1 MNRHMKKSTIAPL
14 LACMLLSP
22 LAFTSCTDD
31 HYDLNE
37 VDSTIG
43 VGSDGLRLPTSSTDV
58 IQLSDVLELNE
69 SDVVKI
75 QENGDY
81 MFDQDGG
88 DVTPAKPQIDIIHIS
103 KQSTT
108 SEALVIPKD
117 LITGING
124 ISNKSGRRNANNIGL
139 EAAVNQFKFSGNK
152 PAEVL
157 ALKNVSVDANI
168 KLTVSFSSALK
179 SCISRIAKLSL
190 KLPSYM
196 SFTATTTSGELTVQ
210 GNEITLA
217 NISTANE
224 ITLNVDINTLDF
236 KQGSNGSLAISDSK
250 INMDGTV
257 VMGVEIS
264 PNDINLAG
272 LSSGDLAITSQIQFP
287 EFKVTGAQGRFS
299 PTIDLGNLGE
309 ATINNVPDFLKD
321 GNVVV
326 DLANPQI
333 WLTTNSDLT
342 VAGYVD
348 GVIKSYKNGQV
359 IASVNVNGINI
370 QANATSKICI
380 CRNASLVDAGMF
392 TQVIEVPTLSSLIRT
407 IPDKLVF
414 EADARAD
421 SQNEYA
427 ITFGRQY
434 SIAPSYS
441 IKAPI
446 AFAEDAR
453 IVYNDSIDDM
463 NKDLK
468 DLDFADG
475 TYINVDANVENK
487 VPAHLTVSAYAVDVN
502 GKRMGDDMI
511 SIVVSNVIAA
521 SPDGNTP
528 VVTPLNVK
536 VQQNK
541 AGVLKNVDK
550 LMFTIEGAAKENG
563 NTVEGVTL
571 NAYKHTLV
579 AKDIVVKVVGKM
591 IID

>member
-1 MNRHMKKSTIAPL
+1 MKKSTVAPL
-14 LACMLLSP
+14 LACLLLSP

-43 VGSDGLRLPTSSTDV
+43 VGSDGLRLPTSSTDE

-81 MFDQDGG
+81 MFEQDGG
-88 DVTPAKPQIDIIHIS
+88 DVTPARPMIDIIQIS

-108 SEALVIPKD
+108 SEALVIPKN
-117 LITGING
+117 LITGINAMG
-124 ISNKSGRRNANNIGL
+124 KKTGVRKADNIGK
-139 EAAVNQFKFSGNK
+139 EAPVNHFDFSGNQ

-157 ALKNVSVDANI
+157 SLKTVSVDANI
-168 KLTVSFSSALK
+168 KLAVSFSSALK
-179 SCISRIAKLSL
+179 SCVTKIAKLSL
-190 KLPSYM
+190 NMPSYM
-196 SFTATTTSGELTVQ
+196 SFTASTTSGDLSVN
-210 GNEITLA
+210 GHKITLA

-224 ITLNVDINTLDF
+224 ITLNIDINALDF
-236 KQGSNGSLAISDSK
+236 KSGNNGTLAIEGGK
-250 INMDGTV
+250 IKMDGTV

-264 PNDINLAG
+264 PSDINLSG
-272 LSSGDLAITSQIQFP
+272 LTSGDLSITSQIQFP
-287 EFKVTGAQGRFS
+287 DFKVTGAQGRFS

-309 ATINNVPDFLKD
+309 ATINNVPDFLKN

-342 VAGYVD
+342 LDGYVD
-348 GVIKSYKNGQV
+348 GVIKAYKKGQV
-359 IASVNVNGINI
+359 IASVNVDNI
-370 QANATSKICI
+370 KIKANETSKICI
-380 CRNASLVDAGMF
+380 CRNASLVDGSMF
-392 TQVIEVPTLSSLIRT
+392 TQVIEVPTLSTLIRT

-434 SIAPSYS
+434 NISPSYT

-453 IVYNDSIDDM
+453 IVYNDSIEDM

-468 DLDFADG
+468 DLDFAEG

-502 GKRMGDDMI
+502 GKRMNDV
-511 SIVVSNVIAA
+511 SIVVSDVVAG
-521 SPDGNTP
+521 SPDGTTP

-541 AGVLKNVDK
+541 PGVLKNVDK
-550 LMFTIEGAAKENG
+550 LMFTIEGSAKENG
-563 NTVEGVTL
+563 NIIEGVTL

-579 AKDIVVKVVGKM
+579 ARDIVVKVVGKM
-591 IID
+591 IIE

>member
-1 MNRHMKKSTIAPL
+1 MKKSTVAPL
-14 LACMLLSP
+14 LACLLLSP

-43 VGSDGLRLPTSSTDV
+43 VGSDGLRLPTSSTDE
-58 IQLSDVLELNE
+58 IQLFDVLELNE

-81 MFDQDGG
+81 MFEQDGG
-88 DVTPAKPQIDIIHIS
+88 DVTPARPMIDIIQIS

-108 SEALVIPKD
+108 SEALVIPKN
-117 LITGING
+117 LITGINAMG
-124 ISNKSGRRNANNIGL
+124 KKTGVRKADNISL
-139 EAAVNQFKFSGNK
+139 EAAVNHFDFSGNK

-157 ALKNVSVDANI
+157 SLKTVSVDANI
-168 KLTVSFSSALK
+168 KLAVSFSSALK
-179 SCISRIAKLSL
+179 SCVTKIAKLSL
-190 KLPSYM
+190 NMPSYM
-196 SFTATTTSGELTVQ
+196 SFTASTTSGDLSVN
-210 GNEITLA
+210 GNKITLA

-224 ITLNVDINTLDF
+224 ITLNIDINALDF
-236 KQGSNGSLAISDSK
+236 KSGNNGTLAIEGGK
-250 INMDGTV
+250 IKMDGTV

-264 PNDINLAG
+264 PSDINLSG
-272 LSSGDLAITSQIQFP
+272 LTSGDLSITSQIQFP
-287 EFKVTGAQGRFS
+287 DFKVTGAQGRFS

-309 ATINNVPDFLKD
+309 ATINNVPDFLKN

-342 VAGYVD
+342 LDGYVD
-348 GVIKSYKNGQV
+348 GVIKAYKKGQV

-380 CRNASLVDAGMF
+380 CRNASLVDGSMF
-392 TQVIEVPTLSSLIRT
+392 TQVIEVPTLSTLIRT

-414 EADARAD
+414 EANARAD

-434 SIAPSYS
+434 NISPSYT

-453 IVYNDSIDDM
+453 IVYNDSIEDM

-468 DLDFADG
+468 DLDFAEG

-502 GKRMGDDMI
+502 GKRMNDV
-511 SIVVSNVIAA
+511 SIVVSDVVAG
-521 SPDGNTP
+521 SPDGTTP

-541 AGVLKNVDK
+541 PGVLKNVDK
-550 LMFTIEGAAKENG
+550 LMFTIEGSAKENE
-563 NTVEGVTL
+563 NIIKEVTL

-579 AKDIVVKVVGKM
+579 ARDIVVKVVGKM
-591 IID
+591 IIE

>member
-1 MNRHMKKSTIAPL
+1 MKKSTVAPL
-14 LACMLLSP
+14 LACLLLSP

-43 VGSDGLRLPTSSTDV
+43 VGSDGLRLPTSSTDE

-81 MFDQDGG
+81 MFEQDGG
-88 DVTPAKPQIDIIHIS
+88 DVTPARPMIDIIQIS
-103 KQSTT
+103 KQSTPT
-108 SEALVIPKD
+108 SEALVIPKN
-117 LITGING
+117 LITGINAMG
-124 ISNKSGRRNANNIGL
+124 KKTGVRKADNIGL
-139 EAAVNQFKFSGNK
+139 EAAVNQFDFSGNK

-157 ALKNVSVDANI
+157 SLKTVSVDANI
-168 KLTVSFSSALK
+168 KLAVSFSSALK
-179 SCISRIAKLSL
+179 SCVTRIAKLSL
-190 KLPSYM
+190 SMPSYM
-196 SFTATTTSGELTVQ
+196 SFTATTTSGDLSVN
-210 GNEITLA
+210 GNKITLA

-224 ITLNVDINTLDF
+224 ITLNIDINALDF
-236 KQGSNGSLAISDSK
+236 KSGNNGTLAIEGGK
-250 INMDGTV
+250 IKMDGTV

-264 PNDINLAG
+264 PSDINLSG
-272 LSSGDLAITSQIQFP
+272 LTSGDLSITSQIQFP
-287 EFKVTGAQGRFS
+287 DFKVTGAQGRFS

-342 VAGYVD
+342 LAGYVD
-348 GVIKSYKNGQV
+348 GVIKAYKKGQV

-380 CRNASLVDAGMF
+380 CRNASLVDGSMF
-392 TQVIEVPTLSSLIRT
+392 TQVIEVPTLSTLIRT

-434 SIAPSYS
+434 NISPSYT

-453 IVYNDSIDDM
+453 IVYNDSIEDM

-468 DLDFADG
+468 DLDFAEG

-502 GKRMGDDMI
+502 GKRMSDDLI
-511 SIVVSNVIAA
+511 SIVVSNVVAA
-521 SPDGNTP
+521 SPDGTTP

-541 AGVLKNVDK
+541 PGVLKNVDK
-550 LMFTIEGAAKENG
+550 LMFTIEGSAKENG
-563 NTVEGVTL
+563 NIIEGVTL

-579 AKDIVVKVVGKM
+579 ARDIVVKVVGKM
-591 IID
+591 IIE

>member
-1 MNRHMKKSTIAPL
+1 MKKSTVAPL
-14 LACMLLSP
+14 LACLLLSP

-43 VGSDGLRLPTSSTDV
+43 VGSDGLRLPTSSTDE

-81 MFDQDGG
+81 MFEQDGG
-88 DVTPAKPQIDIIHIS
+88 DVTPARPKIDIIQIS

-108 SEALVIPKD
+108 SEALVIPKN
-117 LITGING
+117 LITGINAMG
-124 ISNKSGRRNANNIGL
+124 KKTGVRKANNIDL
-139 EAAVNQFKFSGNK
+139 EATVNQFDFSGNK

-157 ALKNVSVDANI
+157 SLKTVSVDANI
-168 KLTVSFSSALK
+168 KLAVSFSSALK
-179 SCISRIAKLSL
+179 SCVTKIAKLSL
-190 KLPSYM
+190 NMPSYM
-196 SFTATTTSGELTVQ
+196 SFTASTTSGDLSVN
-210 GNEITLA
+210 GNKITLA

-224 ITLNVDINTLDF
+224 ITLNIDINALDF
-236 KQGSNGSLAISDSK
+236 KSGNNGTLAIEGGK
-250 INMDGTV
+250 IKMDGTV

-264 PNDINLAG
+264 PSDINLSG
-272 LSSGDLAITSQIQFP
+272 LTSGDLSITSQIQFP
-287 EFKVTGAQGRFS
+287 DFKVTGAQGHFS
-299 PTIDLGNLGE
+299 PNIDLGNLGE
-309 ATINNVPDFLKD
+309 ATINNVPDFLKN

-342 VAGYVD
+342 LDGYVD
-348 GVIKSYKNGQV
+348 GVIKAYKKGQV

-380 CRNASLVDAGMF
+380 CRNASLVDGSMF
-392 TQVIEVPTLSSLIRT
+392 TQVIEVPTLSTLIRT

-434 SIAPSYS
+434 NISPSYT

-453 IVYNDSIDDM
+453 IVYNDSIEDM

-468 DLDFADG
+468 DLDFAEG

-502 GKRMGDDMI
+502 GKRMSDDLI
-511 SIVVSNVIAA
+511 SIVVSNVVAA
-521 SPDGNTP
+521 SPDGTTP

-541 AGVLKNVDK
+541 PGVLKNVDK
-550 LMFTIEGAAKENG
+550 LMFTIEGSAKENG
-563 NTVEGVTL
+563 NIIEGVTL

-579 AKDIVVKVVGKM
+579 ARDIVVKVVGKM
-591 IID
+591 IIE

>member
-1 MNRHMKKSTIAPL
+1 MKKSTVAPL
-14 LACMLLSP
+14 LACLLLSP

-43 VGSDGLRLPTSSTDV
+43 VGSDGLRLPTSSTDE

-81 MFDQDGG
+81 MFEQDGG
-88 DVTPAKPQIDIIHIS
+88 DVTPARPMIDIIQIS

-108 SEALVIPKD
+108 SEALVIPKN
-117 LITGING
+117 LITGINAMG
-124 ISNKSGRRNANNIGL
+124 KKTGVRKADNIGK
-139 EAAVNQFKFSGNK
+139 EAPVNHFDFSGNQ

-157 ALKNVSVDANI
+157 SLKTVSVDANI
-168 KLTVSFSSALK
+168 KLAVSFSSALK
-179 SCISRIAKLSL
+179 SCVTRIAKLSL
-190 KLPSYM
+190 NMPSYM
-196 SFTATTTSGELTVQ
+196 SFTASTTSGDLSVN
-210 GNEITLA
+210 GNKITLA

-224 ITLNVDINTLDF
+224 ITLNIDINALDF
-236 KQGSNGSLAISDSK
+236 KSGNNGTLAIEGGK
-250 INMDGTV
+250 IKMDGTV

-264 PNDINLAG
+264 PSDINLSG
-272 LSSGDLAITSQIQFP
+272 LTSGDLSITSQIQFP
-287 EFKVTGAQGRFS
+287 DFKVTGAQGRFS

-342 VAGYVD
+342 LDGYVD
-348 GVIKSYKNGQV
+348 GVIKAYKKGQV

-380 CRNASLVDAGMF
+380 CRNASLVDGSMF
-392 TQVIEVPTLSSLIRT
+392 TQVIEVPTLSTLIRT

-434 SIAPSYS
+434 NISPSYT

-453 IVYNDSIDDM
+453 IVYNDSIEDM

-468 DLDFADG
+468 DLDFAEG

-502 GKRMGDDMI
+502 GKRMSDDLI
-511 SIVVSNVIAA
+511 SIVVSNVVAA
-521 SPDGNTP
+521 SPDGTTP

-541 AGVLKNVDK
+541 PGVLKNVDK
-550 LMFTIEGAAKENG
+550 LMFTIEGSAKENG
-563 NTVEGVTL
+563 NIIEGVTL

-579 AKDIVVKVVGKM
+579 ARDIVVKVVGKM
-591 IID
+591 IIE

>member
-1 MNRHMKKSTIAPL
+1 MKKSTVAPL
-14 LACMLLSP
+14 LACLLLSP

-43 VGSDGLRLPTSSTDV
+43 VGSDGLRLPTSSTDE

-81 MFDQDGG
+81 MFEQDGG
-88 DVTPAKPQIDIIHIS
+88 DVTPARPMIDIIQIS

-108 SEALVIPKD
+108 SGALVIPKN
-117 LITGING
+117 LITGINAMG
-124 ISNKSGRRNANNIGL
+124 KKTGVRKADNIVQK
-139 EAAVNQFKFSGNK
+139 AAVNHFDFSGNQ

-157 ALKNVSVDANI
+157 SLKTVSVDANI
-168 KLTVSFSSALK
+168 KLAVSFSSALK
-179 SCISRIAKLSL
+179 SCVTRIAKLSL
-190 KLPSYM
+190 NMPSYM
-196 SFTATTTSGELTVQ
+196 SFTASTTSGDLSVN
-210 GNEITLA
+210 GNKITLA

-224 ITLNVDINTLDF
+224 ITLNIDINALDF
-236 KQGSNGSLAISDSK
+236 NSGNNGNNGKLAIEGGK
-250 INMDGTV
+250 IKMDGKV

-264 PNDINLAG
+264 PSDINLSG
-272 LSSGDLAITSQIQFP
+272 LTSGDLSITSQIQFP
-287 EFKVTGAQGRFS
+287 DFKVTGAQGRFS

-342 VAGYVD
+342 LDGYVD
-348 GVIKSYKNGQV
+348 GVIKAYKKGQV

-380 CRNASLVDAGMF
+380 CRNASLVDGSMF
-392 TQVIEVPTLSSLIRT
+392 TQVIEVPTLSTLIRT

-434 SIAPSYS
+434 NISPSYT

-446 AFAEDAR
+446 AFAKDAR
-453 IVYNDSIDDM
+453 IVYNDSIEDM

-468 DLDFADG
+468 DLDFAEG

-502 GKRMGDDMI
+502 GKRMSDDLI
-511 SIVVSNVIAA
+511 SIVVSNVVAA
-521 SPDGNTP
+521 SPDGTTP

-541 AGVLKNVDK
+541 PGVLKNVDK
-550 LMFTIEGAAKENG
+550 LMFTIEGSAKENE
-563 NTVEGVTL
+563 NIIKEVTL

-579 AKDIVVKVVGKM
+579 ARDIVVKVVGKM
-591 IID
+591 IIE

>member
-1 MNRHMKKSTIAPL
+1 MKKSTVAPL
-14 LACMLLSP
+14 LACLLLSP

-43 VGSDGLRLPTSSTDV
+43 VGSDGLRLPTSSTDE

-81 MFDQDGG
+81 MFEQDGG
-88 DVTPAKPQIDIIHIS
+88 DVTPARPMIDIIQIS
-103 KQSTT
+103 KQST
-108 SEALVIPKD
+108 SSDALVIPKN
-117 LITGING
+117 LITGINAMG
-124 ISNKSGRRNANNIGL
+124 KKTGVRKADNIGL
-139 EAAVNQFKFSGNK
+139 EETVNKFDFSGNK

-157 ALKNVSVDANI
+157 SLKTVSVDANI
-168 KLTVSFSSALK
+168 KLAVSFSSALK
-179 SCISRIAKLSL
+179 SCVTKIAKLSL
-190 KLPSYM
+190 NMPSYM
-196 SFTATTTSGELTVQ
+196 SFTASTTSGDLSVN
-210 GNEITLA
+210 GNKITLA

-224 ITLNVDINTLDF
+224 ITLNIDINALDF
-236 KQGSNGSLAISDSK
+236 KSGNNGTLAIEGGK
-250 INMDGTV
+250 IKMDGTV

-264 PNDINLAG
+264 PSDINLSG
-272 LSSGDLAITSQIQFP
+272 LTSGDLSITSQIQFP
-287 EFKVTGAQGRFS
+287 DFKVTGAQGRFS

-309 ATINNVPDFLKD
+309 ATINNVPDFLKN

-342 VAGYVD
+342 LAGYVD
-348 GVIKSYKNGQV
+348 GVIKAYKKGQV

-380 CRNASLVDAGMF
+380 CRNASLVDGSMF
-392 TQVIEVPTLSSLIRT
+392 TQVIEVPTLSTLIRT

-434 SIAPSYS
+434 NISPSYT
-441 IKAPI
+441 IKAPV

-453 IVYNDSIDDM
+453 IVYNDSIEDM

-468 DLDFADG
+468 DLDFAEG

-502 GKRMGDDMI
+502 GKRMSDDLI
-511 SIVVSNVIAA
+511 SIVVSNVVAA
-521 SPDGNTP
+521 SPDGTTP

-541 AGVLKNVDK
+541 PGVLKNVDK
-550 LMFTIEGAAKENG
+550 LMFTIEGSAKENG
-563 NTVEGVTL
+563 NIIEGVTL

-579 AKDIVVKVVGKM
+579 ARDIVVKVVGKM
-591 IID
+591 IIE

>member
-1 MNRHMKKSTIAPL
+1 MKKSTVAPL
-14 LACMLLSP
+14 LACLLLSP

-43 VGSDGLRLPTSSTDV
+43 VGSDGLRLPTSSTDE

-81 MFDQDGG
+81 MFEQDGG
-88 DVTPAKPQIDIIHIS
+88 DVTPARPKIDIIQIS

-108 SEALVIPKD
+108 SEALVIPKN
-117 LITGING
+117 LITGINAMG
-124 ISNKSGRRNANNIGL
+124 KKTGVRKADNIGL
-139 EAAVNQFKFSGNK
+139 EAAVNQFYFSGNK

-157 ALKNVSVDANI
+157 SLKTVSVDANI
-168 KLTVSFSSALK
+168 KLAVSFSSALK
-179 SCISRIAKLSL
+179 SCVTKIAKLSL
-190 KLPSYM
+190 NMPSYM
-196 SFTATTTSGELTVQ
+196 SFTASTTSGDLSVN
-210 GNEITLA
+210 GNKITLA

-224 ITLNVDINTLDF
+224 ITLNIDINALDF
-236 KQGSNGSLAISDSK
+236 KSGNNGTLAIEGGK
-250 INMDGTV
+250 IKMDGTV

-264 PNDINLAG
+264 PSDINLSG
-272 LSSGDLAITSQIQFP
+272 LTSGDLSITSQIQFP
-287 EFKVTGAQGRFS
+287 DFKVTGAQGRFS

-342 VAGYVD
+342 LAGYVD
-348 GVIKSYKNGQV
+348 GVIKAYKKGQV

-380 CRNASLVDAGMF
+380 CRNASLVDGSMF
-392 TQVIEVPTLSSLIRT
+392 TQVIEVPTLSTLIRT

-414 EADARAD
+414 EANARAD
-421 SQNEYA
+421 SKNEYA

-434 SIAPSYS
+434 NISPSYT
-441 IKAPI
+441 IKAPV

-453 IVYNDSIDDM
+453 IVYNDSIEDM

-468 DLDFADG
+468 DLDFAEG

-502 GKRMGDDMI
+502 GKRMNDV
-511 SIVVSNVIAA
+511 SIVVSDVVAG
-521 SPDGNTP
+521 SPNGTTP

-541 AGVLKNVDK
+541 PGVLKNVDK
-550 LMFTIEGAAKENG
+550 LMFTIEGSAKENG
-563 NTVEGVTL
+563 NIIEGVTL

-579 AKDIVVKVVGKM
+579 ARDIVVKVVGKM
-591 IID
+591 IIE

>member
-1 MNRHMKKSTIAPL
+1 MKKSTVAPL
-14 LACMLLSP
+14 LACLLLSP

-43 VGSDGLRLPTSSTDV
+43 VGSDGLRLPTSSTDE

-81 MFDQDGG
+81 MFEQDGG
-88 DVTPAKPQIDIIHIS
+88 DVTPARPMIDIIQIS

-108 SEALVIPKD
+108 SEALVIPKN
-117 LITGING
+117 LITGINAMG
-124 ISNKSGRRNANNIGL
+124 KKTGVRKADNIGK
-139 EAAVNQFKFSGNK
+139 EAPVNHFDFSGNQ

-157 ALKNVSVDANI
+157 SLKTVSVDANI
-168 KLTVSFSSALK
+168 KLAVSFSSALK
-179 SCISRIAKLSL
+179 SCVTKIAKLSL
-190 KLPSYM
+190 NMPSYM
-196 SFTATTTSGELTVQ
+196 SFTASTTSGDLSVN
-210 GNEITLA
+210 GNKITLA

-224 ITLNVDINTLDF
+224 ITLNIDINALDF
-236 KQGSNGSLAISDSK
+236 KSGNNGTLAIEGGK
-250 INMDGTV
+250 IKMDGTV

-264 PNDINLAG
+264 PSDINLSG
-272 LSSGDLAITSQIQFP
+272 LTSGDLSITSQIQFP
-287 EFKVTGAQGRFS
+287 DFKVTGAQGCFS

-342 VAGYVD
+342 LAGYVD
-348 GVIKSYKNGQV
+348 GVIKAYKKGQV
-359 IASVNVNGINI
+359 IASVDVKNINI
-370 QANATSKICI
+370 LANATSKICI
-380 CRNASLVDAGMF
+380 CRNAASLVDGSMF
-392 TQVIEVPTLSSLIRT
+392 TQVIEVPTLSTLIRT

-414 EADARAD
+414 EANARAD
-421 SQNEYA
+421 SKNEYA

-434 SIAPSYS
+434 NITPSYT

-453 IVYNDSIDDM
+453 IVYNDSIEDM

-468 DLDFADG
+468 DLDFAEG

-502 GKRMGDDMI
+502 GKRMNDV
-511 SIVVSNVIAA
+511 SIVVSDVVAG
-521 SPDGNTP
+521 SPDGTTP

-541 AGVLKNVDK
+541 PGVLKNVDK
-550 LMFTIEGAAKENG
+550 LMFTIEGSAKENG
-563 NTVEGVTL
+563 NIIEGVTL

-579 AKDIVVKVVGKM
+579 ARDIVVKVVGKM
-591 IID
+591 IIE

>member
-1 MNRHMKKSTIAPL
+1 MKKSTVAPL
-14 LACMLLSP
+14 LACLLLSP

-43 VGSDGLRLPTSSTDV
+43 VGSDGLRLPTSSTDE

-81 MFDQDGG
+81 MFEQDGG
-88 DVTPAKPQIDIIHIS
+88 DVTPARPMIDIIQIS

-108 SEALVIPKD
+108 SEALVIPKN
-117 LITGING
+117 LITGINAMG
-124 ISNKSGRRNANNIGL
+124 KKTGVRKADNIGL
-139 EAAVNQFKFSGNK
+139 EETVNKFDFSGNK

-157 ALKNVSVDANI
+157 SLKTVSVDANI
-168 KLTVSFSSALK
+168 KLAVSFSSALK
-179 SCISRIAKLSL
+179 SCVTKIAKLSL
-190 KLPSYM
+190 NMPSYM
-196 SFTATTTSGELTVQ
+196 SFTASTTSGDLSVN
-210 GNEITLA
+210 GNKITLA

-224 ITLNVDINTLDF
+224 ITLNIDINALDF
-236 KQGSNGSLAISDSK
+236 KSGNNGTLAIEGGK
-250 INMDGTV
+250 IKMDGTV

-264 PNDINLAG
+264 PSDINLSG
-272 LSSGDLAITSQIQFP
+272 LTSGDLSITSQIQFP
-287 EFKVTGAQGRFS
+287 DFKVTGAQGRFS

-342 VAGYVD
+342 LAGYVD
-348 GVIKSYKNGQV
+348 GVIKAYKKGQV

-380 CRNASLVDAGMF
+380 CRNASLVDRSMF
-392 TQVIEVPTLSSLIRT
+392 TQVIEVPTLSTLIRT

-434 SIAPSYS
+434 NISPSYT

-453 IVYNDSIDDM
+453 IVYNDSIEDM

-468 DLDFADG
+468 DLDFAEG

-502 GKRMGDDMI
+502 GKRMSDDLI
-511 SIVVSNVIAA
+511 SIVVSNVVAA
-521 SPDGNTP
+521 SPDGTTP

-541 AGVLKNVDK
+541 PGVLKNVDK
-550 LMFTIEGAAKENG
+550 LMFTIEGSAKENG
-563 NTVEGVTL
+563 NIIEGVTL

-579 AKDIVVKVVGKM
+579 ARDIVVKVVGKM
-591 IID
+591 IIE

>member
-1 MNRHMKKSTIAPL
+1 MKKSTVAPL
-14 LACMLLSP
+14 LACLLLSP

-43 VGSDGLRLPTSSTDV
+43 VGSDGLRLPTSSTDE
-58 IQLSDVLELNE
+58 IQLFDVLELNE

-81 MFDQDGG
+81 MFEQDGG
-88 DVTPAKPQIDIIHIS
+88 DVTPARPMIDIIQIS

-108 SEALVIPKD
+108 SEALVIPKN
-117 LITGING
+117 LITGINAMG
-124 ISNKSGRRNANNIGL
+124 KKTGVRKADNIGK
-139 EAAVNQFKFSGNK
+139 EAPVNHFDFSGNK

-157 ALKNVSVDANI
+157 SLKTVSVDANI
-168 KLTVSFSSALK
+168 KLAVSFSSALK
-179 SCISRIAKLSL
+179 SCVTRIAKLSL
-190 KLPSYM
+190 SMPSYM
-196 SFTATTTSGELTVQ
+196 SFTASTTSGDLSVN
-210 GNEITLA
+210 GHKITLA

-224 ITLNVDINTLDF
+224 ITLNIDINALDF
-236 KQGSNGSLAISDSK
+236 KSGNNGTLVIEGGK
-250 INMDGTV
+250 IKMDGTV

-264 PNDINLAG
+264 PSDINLSG
-272 LSSGDLAITSQIQFP
+272 LTSGDLSITSHIQFP
-287 EFKVTGAQGRFS
+287 DFKVTGAQGRFS

-342 VAGYVD
+342 LDGYVD
-348 GVIKSYKNGQV
+348 GVIKAYKKGQV
-359 IASVNVNGINI
+359 IASVNVDNIEI

-380 CRNASLVDAGMF
+380 CRNASLVDGSMF
-392 TQVIEVPTLSSLIRT
+392 TQVIEVPTLSTLIRT

-421 SQNEYA
+421 SQKEYA

-434 SIAPSYS
+434 NISPSYT

-453 IVYNDSIDDM
+453 IVYNDSIEDM

-468 DLDFADG
+468 DLDFAEG

-502 GKRMGDDMI
+502 GKRMNDV
-511 SIVVSNVIAA
+511 SIVVSDVVAG
-521 SPDGNTP
+521 SPDGTTP

-541 AGVLKNVDK
+541 PGVLKNVDK
-550 LMFTIEGAAKENG
+550 LMFTIEGFAKENE
-563 NTVEGVTL
+563 NIIKGVTL

-579 AKDIVVKVVGKM
+579 ARDIVVKVVGKM
-591 IID
+591 IIE

>member
-1 MNRHMKKSTIAPL
+1 MMKSTVAPL
-14 LACMLLSP
+14 LACLLLSP

-43 VGSDGLRLPTSSTDV
+43 VGSDGLRLPTSSTDE

-81 MFDQDGG
+81 MFEQDGG
-88 DVTPAKPQIDIIHIS
+88 DVTPARPKIDIIQIS

-108 SEALVIPKD
+108 SEALVIPKN
-117 LITGING
+117 LITGINAMG
-124 ISNKSGRRNANNIGL
+124 KKTGVRKADNIVQK
-139 EAAVNQFKFSGNK
+139 AAVNQFDFSGNK

-157 ALKNVSVDANI
+157 SLKTVSVDANI
-168 KLTVSFSSALK
+168 KLAISFSSALK
-179 SCISRIAKLSL
+179 SCITKIAKLSL
-190 KLPSYM
+190 DIPSYM
-196 SFTATTTSGELTVQ
+196 SFTVNTTAGDLSVN
-210 GNEITLA
+210 GNNITLA

-224 ITLNVDINTLDF
+224 ITLNIDINALDF
-236 KQGSNGSLAISDSK
+236 KSGNNGTLAIEGGK
-250 INMDGTV
+250 IKMDGTV

-264 PNDINLAG
+264 PSDINLSG
-272 LSSGDLAITSQIQFP
+272 LTSGDLSITSQIQFP
-287 EFKVTGAQGRFS
+287 DFKVTGAQGRFS
-299 PTIDLGNLGE
+299 PNIDLGNLGE

-342 VAGYVD
+342 LAGYVD
-348 GVIKSYKNGQV
+348 GVIKAYKQGQV

-380 CRNASLVDAGMF
+380 CRNASLVDGSMF
-392 TQVIEVPTLSSLIRT
+392 TQVIEVPTLSTLIRT

-434 SIAPSYS
+434 NISPSYT
-441 IKAPI
+441 IKAPV

-453 IVYNDSIDDM
+453 IVYNDSIEDM

-468 DLDFADG
+468 DLDFAEG

-502 GKRMGDDMI
+502 GKRMSDDLI
-511 SIVVSNVIAA
+511 SIVVSNVVAA
-521 SPDGNTP
+521 SPDGTTP

-541 AGVLKNVDK
+541 PGVLKNVDK
-550 LMFTIEGAAKENG
+550 LMFTIEGSAKENG
-563 NTVEGVTL
+563 NIIEGVTL

-579 AKDIVVKVVGKM
+579 ARDIVVKVVGKM
-591 IID
+591 IIE

>member
-1 MNRHMKKSTIAPL
+1 MKKSTVAPL
-14 LACMLLSP
+14 LACLLLSP

-43 VGSDGLRLPTSSTDV
+43 VGSDGLRLPTSSTDE

-81 MFDQDGG
+81 MFEQDGG
-88 DVTPAKPQIDIIHIS
+88 DVTPARPMIDIIQIS

-108 SEALVIPKD
+108 SGALVIPKN
-117 LITGING
+117 LITGINAMG
-124 ISNKSGRRNANNIGL
+124 KKTGVRKADNIVQK
-139 EAAVNQFKFSGNK
+139 APVNQFDFSGNK

-157 ALKNVSVDANI
+157 SLKTVSVDANI
-168 KLTVSFSSALK
+168 KLAVSFSSALK
-179 SCISRIAKLSL
+179 SCVTKIAKLSL
-190 KLPSYM
+190 SMPSYM
-196 SFTATTTSGELTVQ
+196 SFTASTTSGDLSVN
-210 GNEITLA
+210 GHKITLA

-224 ITLNVDINTLDF
+224 ITLNIDINALDF
-236 KQGSNGSLAISDSK
+236 KSGNNGTLAIEGGK
-250 INMDGTV
+250 IKMDGKV

-264 PNDINLAG
+264 PSDINLSG
-272 LSSGDLAITSQIQFP
+272 LTSGDLSITSQIQFP
-287 EFKVTGAQGRFS
+287 DFKVTGAQGRFS

-326 DLANPQI
+326 DVANPQI

-342 VAGYVD
+342 LDGYVD
-348 GVIKSYKNGQV
+348 GVIKAYKKGQV
-359 IASVNVNGINI
+359 IASVNVDNI
-370 QANATSKICI
+370 KIKANETSKICI
-380 CRNASLVDAGMF
+380 CRNAASLEDRSMF
-392 TQVIEVPTLSSLIRT
+392 TDVIEVPTLSTLIRT

-414 EADARAD
+414 EANARAD

-434 SIAPSYS
+434 NISPSYT

-453 IVYNDSIDDM
+453 IVYNDSIEDM

-468 DLDFADG
+468 DLDFAEG

-502 GKRMGDDMI
+502 GKRMSDDLI
-511 SIVVSNVIAA
+511 SIVVSNVVAA
-521 SPDGNTP
+521 SPDGTTP

-541 AGVLKNVDK
+541 PGVLKNVDK
-550 LMFTIEGAAKENG
+550 LMFTIEGSAKENG
-563 NTVEGVTL
+563 NIIEGVTL
-571 NAYKHTLV
+571 NANKHTLV
-579 AKDIVVKVVGKM
+579 ARDIVVKVVGKM
-591 IID
+591 IIE

>member
-1 MNRHMKKSTIAPL
+1 MKKSTVAPL
-14 LACMLLSP
+14 LACLLLSP

-43 VGSDGLRLPTSSTDV
+43 VGSDGLRLPTSSTDE
-58 IQLSDVLELNE
+58 IQLFDVLELNE

-81 MFDQDGG
+81 MFEQDGG
-88 DVTPAKPQIDIIHIS
+88 DVTPARPKIDIIQIS
-103 KQSTT
+103 KQST
-108 SEALVIPKD
+108 SSDALVIPKN
-117 LITGING
+117 LITGINAMG
-124 ISNKSGRRNANNIGL
+124 KKTGVRKADNIGL
-139 EAAVNQFKFSGNK
+139 EETVNKFDFSGNK

-157 ALKNVSVDANI
+157 SLKTVSVDANI
-168 KLTVSFSSALK
+168 KLAVSFSSALK
-179 SCISRIAKLSL
+179 SCVTKIAKLSL
-190 KLPSYM
+190 NMPSYM
-196 SFTATTTSGELTVQ
+196 SFTASTTSGDLSVN
-210 GNEITLA
+210 GNKITLA

-224 ITLNVDINTLDF
+224 ITLNIDINALDF
-236 KQGSNGSLAISDSK
+236 KSGNNGTLAIEGGK
-250 INMDGTV
+250 IKMDGTV

-264 PNDINLAG
+264 PSDINLSG
-272 LSSGDLAITSQIQFP
+272 LTSGDLSITSQIQFP
-287 EFKVTGAQGRFS
+287 DFKVTGAQGRFS

-342 VAGYVD
+342 LAGYVD
-348 GVIKSYKNGQV
+348 GVIKAYKKGQV

-380 CRNASLVDAGMF
+380 CRNASLVDGSMF
-392 TQVIEVPTLSSLIRT
+392 TQVIEVPTLSTLIRT

-434 SIAPSYS
+434 NISPSYS
-441 IKAPI
+441 IKAPV

-453 IVYNDSIDDM
+453 IVYNDSIEDM

-468 DLDFADG
+468 DLDFAEG

-502 GKRMGDDMI
+502 GKRMSDDLI
-511 SIVVSNVIAA
+511 SIVVSNVVAA
-521 SPDGNTP
+521 SPDGTTP

-541 AGVLKNVDK
+541 PGVLKNVDK
-550 LMFTIEGAAKENG
+550 LMFTIEGSAKENG
-563 NTVEGVTL
+563 NIIEGVTL
-571 NAYKHTLV
+571 NAYNHTLV
-579 AKDIVVKVVGKM
+579 ARDIVVKVVGKM
-591 IID
+591 IIE

>member
-348 GVIKSYKNGQV
+348 GVIKS
-359 IASVNVNGINI
+359 
-370 QANATSKICI
+370 
-380 CRNASLVDAGMF
+380 
-392 TQVIEVPTLSSLIRT
+392 
-407 IPDKLVF
+407 
-414 EADARAD
+414 
-421 SQNEYA
+421 
-427 ITFGRQY
+427 
-434 SIAPSYS
+434 
-441 IKAPI
+441 
-446 AFAEDAR
+446 
-453 IVYNDSIDDM
+453 
-463 NKDLK
+463 
-468 DLDFADG
+468 
-475 TYINVDANVENK
+475 
-487 VPAHLTVSAYAVDVN
+487 
-502 GKRMGDDMI
+502 
-511 SIVVSNVIAA
+511 
-521 SPDGNTP
+521 
-528 VVTPLNVK
+528 
-536 VQQNK
+536 
-541 AGVLKNVDK
+541 
-550 LMFTIEGAAKENG
+550 
-563 NTVEGVTL
+563 
-571 NAYKHTLV
+571 
-579 AKDIVVKVVGKM
+579 
-591 IID
+591 

>member
-1 MNRHMKKSTIAPL
+1 MKKSTVAPL
-14 LACMLLSP
+14 LACLLLSP

-43 VGSDGLRLPTSSTDV
+43 VGSDGLRLPTSSTDE
-58 IQLSDVLELNE
+58 IQLFDVLELNE

-81 MFDQDGG
+81 MFEQDGG
-88 DVTPAKPQIDIIHIS
+88 DVTPARPMIDIIQIS

-108 SEALVIPKD
+108 SGALVIPKN
-117 LITGING
+117 LITGINAMG
-124 ISNKSGRRNANNIGL
+124 KKTGVRKADNIVQK
-139 EAAVNQFKFSGNK
+139 APVNQFDFSGNK

-157 ALKNVSVDANI
+157 SLKTVSVDANI
-168 KLTVSFSSALK
+168 KLAVSFSSALK
-179 SCISRIAKLSL
+179 SCVTRIAKLSL
-190 KLPSYM
+190 NMPSYM
-196 SFTATTTSGELTVQ
+196 SFTASTTSGDLSVN
-210 GNEITLA
+210 GNKITLA

-224 ITLNVDINTLDF
+224 ITLNIDINALDF
-236 KQGSNGSLAISDSK
+236 KSGNNGTLAIEGGK
-250 INMDGTV
+250 IKMDGTV

-264 PNDINLAG
+264 PSDINLSG
-272 LSSGDLAITSQIQFP
+272 LTSGDLSITSQIHFP
-287 EFKVTGAQGRFS
+287 DFKVTGAQGRFS

-342 VAGYVD
+342 LAGYVD
-348 GVIKSYKNGQV
+348 GVIKAYKQGQV

-380 CRNASLVDAGMF
+380 CRNASLVDGSMF
-392 TQVIEVPTLSSLIRT
+392 TQVIEVPTLSTLIRT

-434 SIAPSYS
+434 NISPSYT

-446 AFAEDAR
+446 AFAKDAR
-453 IVYNDSIDDM
+453 IVYNDSIEDM

-468 DLDFADG
+468 DLDFAEG

-502 GKRMGDDMI
+502 GKRMNDV
-511 SIVVSNVIAA
+511 SIVVSDVVAG
-521 SPDGNTP
+521 SPDGTTP

-541 AGVLKNVDK
+541 PGVLKNVDK
-550 LMFTIEGAAKENG
+550 LMFTIEGSAKENG
-563 NTVEGVTL
+563 NIIEGVTL

-579 AKDIVVKVVGKM
+579 ARDIVVKVVGKM
-591 IID
+591 IIE

>member
-1 MNRHMKKSTIAPL
+1 MKKSTVAPL
-14 LACMLLSP
+14 LACLLLSP

-43 VGSDGLRLPTSSTDV
+43 VGSDGLRLPTSSTDE
-58 IQLSDVLELNE
+58 IQLFDVLELNE

-81 MFDQDGG
+81 MFEQDGG
-88 DVTPAKPQIDIIHIS
+88 DVTPARPMIDIIQIS

-108 SEALVIPKD
+108 SEALVIPKN
-117 LITGING
+117 LITGINAMG
-124 ISNKSGRRNANNIGL
+124 KKTGVRKADNIGK
-139 EAAVNQFKFSGNK
+139 EAPVNHFDFSGNQ

-157 ALKNVSVDANI
+157 SLKTVSVDANI
-168 KLTVSFSSALK
+168 KLAVSFSSALK
-179 SCISRIAKLSL
+179 SCVTKIAKLSL
-190 KLPSYM
+190 NMPSYM
-196 SFTATTTSGELTVQ
+196 SFTASTTSGDLSVN
-210 GNEITLA
+210 GNKITLA

-224 ITLNVDINTLDF
+224 ITLNIDINALDF
-236 KQGSNGSLAISDSK
+236 KSGNNGTLAIEGGK
-250 INMDGTV
+250 IKMDGKV

-264 PNDINLAG
+264 PSDINLSG
-272 LSSGDLAITSQIQFP
+272 LTSGDLSITSQIQFP
-287 EFKVTGAQGRFS
+287 DFKVTGAQGRFS
-299 PTIDLGNLGE
+299 PNIDLGNLGE

-342 VAGYVD
+342 LDGYVD
-348 GVIKSYKNGQV
+348 GVIKAYKQGQV

-380 CRNASLVDAGMF
+380 CRNASLVDGSMF
-392 TQVIEVPTLSSLIRT
+392 TQVIEVPTLSTLIRT

-434 SIAPSYS
+434 NISPSYT

-446 AFAEDAR
+446 AFAKDAR
-453 IVYNDSIDDM
+453 IVYNDSIEDM

-468 DLDFADG
+468 DLDFAEG

-502 GKRMGDDMI
+502 GKRMNDV
-511 SIVVSNVIAA
+511 SIVVSDVVAG
-521 SPDGNTP
+521 SPDGTTP

-541 AGVLKNVDK
+541 PGVLKNVDK
-550 LMFTIEGAAKENG
+550 LMFTIEGSAKENG
-563 NTVEGVTL
+563 NIIEGVTL

-579 AKDIVVKVVGKM
+579 ARDIVVKVVGKM
-591 IID
+591 IIE

>member
-1 MNRHMKKSTIAPL
+1 MKKSTVAPL
-14 LACMLLSP
+14 LACLLLSP

-43 VGSDGLRLPTSSTDV
+43 VGSDGLRLPTSSTDE

-81 MFDQDGG
+81 MFEQDGG
-88 DVTPAKPQIDIIHIS
+88 DVTPARPKIDIIQIS

-108 SEALVIPKD
+108 SEALVIPKN
-117 LITGING
+117 LITGINAMG
-124 ISNKSGRRNANNIGL
+124 KETGMRKANNIDL
-139 EAAVNQFKFSGNK
+139 EATVNQFDFSGNK
-152 PAEVL
+152 PEEVL
-157 ALKNVSVDANI
+157 SLRTVSVDANI
-168 KLTVSFSSALK
+168 KLAVSFSSALK
-179 SCISRIAKLSL
+179 SCVTKIAKLSL
-190 KLPSYM
+190 NMPSYM
-196 SFTATTTSGELTVQ
+196 SFTASTTSGDLSVN
-210 GNEITLA
+210 GNKITLA

-224 ITLNVDINTLDF
+224 ITLNIDINALDF
-236 KQGSNGSLAISDSK
+236 KSGNNGTLAIEGGK
-250 INMDGTV
+250 IKMDGTV

-264 PNDINLAG
+264 PSDINLSG
-272 LSSGDLAITSQIQFP
+272 LTSGDLSITSQIQFP
-287 EFKVTGAQGRFS
+287 DFKVTGAQGRFS
-299 PTIDLGNLGE
+299 PNIDLGNLGE

-342 VAGYVD
+342 LAGYVD
-348 GVIKSYKNGQV
+348 GVIKAYKKGQV

-380 CRNASLVDAGMF
+380 CRNASLVDGSMF
-392 TQVIEVPTLSSLIRT
+392 TQVIEVPTLSTLIRT

-434 SIAPSYS
+434 NISPSYT

-453 IVYNDSIDDM
+453 IVYNDSIEDM

-468 DLDFADG
+468 DLDFAEG

-502 GKRMGDDMI
+502 GKRMSDDLI
-511 SIVVSNVIAA
+511 SIVVSNVVAA
-521 SPDGNTP
+521 SPDGTTP

-541 AGVLKNVDK
+541 PGVLKNVDK
-550 LMFTIEGAAKENG
+550 LMFTIEGSAKENG

-579 AKDIVVKVVGKM
+579 ARDIVVKVVGKM
-591 IID
+591 IIE

>member
-1 MNRHMKKSTIAPL
+1 MKKSTVAPL
-14 LACMLLSP
+14 LACLLLSP

-43 VGSDGLRLPTSSTDV
+43 VGSDGLRLPTSSTDE

-81 MFDQDGG
+81 MFEQDGG
-88 DVTPAKPQIDIIHIS
+88 DVTPARPKIDIIQIS

-108 SEALVIPKD
+108 SEALVIPKN
-117 LITGING
+117 LITGINAMG
-124 ISNKSGRRNANNIGL
+124 KKTGVRKADNIVQK
-139 EAAVNQFKFSGNK
+139 AAVNQFDFSGNK

-157 ALKNVSVDANI
+157 SLKTVSVDANI
-168 KLTVSFSSALK
+168 KLAVSFSSALK
-179 SCISRIAKLSL
+179 SCVTKIAKLSL
-190 KLPSYM
+190 NMPSYM
-196 SFTATTTSGELTVQ
+196 SFTASTTSGDLSVN
-210 GNEITLA
+210 GNKITLA

-224 ITLNVDINTLDF
+224 ITLNIDINALDF
-236 KQGSNGSLAISDSK
+236 KSGNNGTLAIEGGK
-250 INMDGTV
+250 IKMDGTV

-264 PNDINLAG
+264 PSDINLSG
-272 LSSGDLAITSQIQFP
+272 LTSGDLSITSQIQFP
-287 EFKVTGAQGRFS
+287 DFKVTGAQGRFS

-342 VAGYVD
+342 LDGYVD
-348 GVIKSYKNGQV
+348 GVIKAYKKGQV

-380 CRNASLVDAGMF
+380 CRNASLVDGSMF
-392 TQVIEVPTLSSLIRT
+392 TQVIEVPTLSTLIRT

-434 SIAPSYS
+434 NISPSYT

-453 IVYNDSIDDM
+453 IVYNDSIEDM

-468 DLDFADG
+468 DLDFAEG

-502 GKRMGDDMI
+502 GKRMNDV
-511 SIVVSNVIAA
+511 SIVVSDVVAG
-521 SPDGNTP
+521 SPDGTTP

-541 AGVLKNVDK
+541 PGVLKNVDK
-550 LMFTIEGAAKENG
+550 LMFTIEGSAKENG
-563 NTVEGVTL
+563 NIIEGVTL

-579 AKDIVVKVVGKM
+579 ARDIVVKVVGKM
-591 IID
+591 IIE

>member
-1 MNRHMKKSTIAPL
+1 MKKSTVAPL
-14 LACMLLSP
+14 LACLLLSP

-43 VGSDGLRLPTSSTDV
+43 VGSDGLRLPTSSTDE
-58 IQLSDVLELNE
+58 IQLFDVLELNE

-81 MFDQDGG
+81 MFEQDGG
-88 DVTPAKPQIDIIHIS
+88 DVTPARPMIDIIQIS
-103 KQSTT
+103 KQSTK
-108 SEALVIPKD
+108 SEALVIPKN
-117 LITGING
+117 LITGINALG
-124 ISNKSGRRNANNIGL
+124 KKTGVRKADNIGQ
-139 EAAVNQFKFSGNK
+139 EAAVNQFDFSGNQ

-157 ALKNVSVDANI
+157 SLKTVSVDANI
-168 KLTVSFSSALK
+168 KLAVSFSSALK
-179 SCISRIAKLSL
+179 SCVTRIAKLSL
-190 KLPSYM
+190 SMPSYM
-196 SFTATTTSGELTVQ
+196 SFTATTTSGDLSVN
-210 GNEITLA
+210 GHKITLA

-224 ITLNVDINTLDF
+224 ITLNIDINALDF
-236 KQGSNGSLAISDSK
+236 KSGNNGTLAIEGGK
-250 INMDGTV
+250 IKMDGTV

-264 PNDINLAG
+264 PSDINLSG
-272 LSSGDLAITSQIQFP
+272 LTSGDLSITSQIQFP
-287 EFKVTGAQGRFS
+287 DFKVTGAQGRFS

-309 ATINNVPDFLKD
+309 ATINNVPDFLKN

-342 VAGYVD
+342 LDGYVD
-348 GVIKSYKNGQV
+348 GVIKAYKKGQV
-359 IASVNVNGINI
+359 IASVNVNDINI

-380 CRNASLVDAGMF
+380 CRNASLVDRSMF
-392 TQVIEVPTLSSLIRT
+392 TQVIEVPTLSTLIRT

-434 SIAPSYS
+434 NISPSYT

-453 IVYNDSIDDM
+453 IVYNDSIEDM

-468 DLDFADG
+468 DLDFAEG

-502 GKRMGDDMI
+502 GKRMSDDLI
-511 SIVVSNVIAA
+511 SIVVSNVVAA
-521 SPDGNTP
+521 SPDGTTP

-541 AGVLKNVDK
+541 PGVLKNVDK
-550 LMFTIEGAAKENG
+550 LMFTIEGSAKENG
-563 NTVEGVTL
+563 NIIEGVTL

-579 AKDIVVKVVGKM
+579 ARDIVVKVVGKM
-591 IID
+591 IIE

>member
-1 MNRHMKKSTIAPL
+1 MKKSTVAPL
-14 LACMLLSP
+14 LACLLLSP

-43 VGSDGLRLPTSSTDV
+43 VGSDGLRLPTSSTDE
-58 IQLSDVLELNE
+58 IQLFDVLELNE

-81 MFDQDGG
+81 MFEQDGG
-88 DVTPAKPQIDIIHIS
+88 DVTPARPMIDIIQIS

-108 SEALVIPKD
+108 SEALVIPKN
-117 LITGING
+117 LITGINAMG
-124 ISNKSGRRNANNIGL
+124 KKTGVRKADNIGL
-139 EAAVNQFKFSGNK
+139 EAAVNKFDFSGNK

-157 ALKNVSVDANI
+157 SLKTVSVDANI
-168 KLTVSFSSALK
+168 KLAVSFSSALK
-179 SCISRIAKLSL
+179 SCVTRIAKLSL
-190 KLPSYM
+190 NMPSYM
-196 SFTATTTSGELTVQ
+196 SFTATTTSGDLSVN
-210 GNEITLA
+210 GHKITLA

-224 ITLNVDINTLDF
+224 ITLNIDINALDF
-236 KQGSNGSLAISDSK
+236 NSGNNGNNGTLAIEGGK
-250 INMDGTV
+250 IKMDGTV

-264 PNDINLAG
+264 PSDINLSG
-272 LSSGDLAITSQIQFP
+272 LTSGDLSITSQIQFP
-287 EFKVTGAQGRFS
+287 DFKVTGAQGRFS

-309 ATINNVPDFLKD
+309 ATINNVPDFLKN

-342 VAGYVD
+342 LDGYVD
-348 GVIKSYKNGQV
+348 GVIKAYKKGQV

-380 CRNASLVDAGMF
+380 CRNASLVDGSMF
-392 TQVIEVPTLSSLIRT
+392 TQVIEVPTLSTLIRT

-414 EADARAD
+414 EANARAD

-434 SIAPSYS
+434 NISPSYT
-441 IKAPI
+441 IKAPV

-453 IVYNDSIDDM
+453 IVYNDSIEDM

-468 DLDFADG
+468 DLDFAEG

-502 GKRMGDDMI
+502 GKRMSDDLI
-511 SIVVSNVIAA
+511 SIVVSNVVAA
-521 SPDGNTP
+521 SPDGTTP

-541 AGVLKNVDK
+541 PGVLKNVDK
-550 LMFTIEGAAKENG
+550 LMFTIEGSAKENG
-563 NTVEGVTL
+563 NIIEGVTL

-579 AKDIVVKVVGKM
+579 ARDIVVKVVGKM
-591 IID
+591 IIE

>member
-1 MNRHMKKSTIAPL
+1 MKKSTVAPL
-14 LACMLLSP
+14 LACLLLSP

-43 VGSDGLRLPTSSTDV
+43 VGSDGLRLPTSSTDE

-81 MFDQDGG
+81 MFEQDGG
-88 DVTPAKPQIDIIHIS
+88 DVTPARPMIDIIQIS
-103 KQSTT
+103 KQSTPT
-108 SEALVIPKD
+108 SEALVIPKN
-117 LITGING
+117 LITGINAMG
-124 ISNKSGRRNANNIGL
+124 KKTGVRKADNIGK
-139 EAAVNQFKFSGNK
+139 EAPVNKFDFSGNK

-157 ALKNVSVDANI
+157 SLKTVSVDANI
-168 KLTVSFSSALK
+168 KLAVSFSSALK
-179 SCISRIAKLSL
+179 SCVTKIAKLSL
-190 KLPSYM
+190 NMPSYM
-196 SFTATTTSGELTVQ
+196 SFTASTTSGDLSVN
-210 GNEITLA
+210 GNKITLA

-224 ITLNVDINTLDF
+224 ITLNIDINALDF
-236 KQGSNGSLAISDSK
+236 KSGNNGTLAIDEDGK
-250 INMDGTV
+250 IKMDGTV

-264 PNDINLAG
+264 PSDINLSG
-272 LSSGDLAITSQIQFP
+272 LTSGDLSITSQIQFP
-287 EFKVTGAQGRFS
+287 DFKVTGAQGRFS

-342 VAGYVD
+342 LDGYVD
-348 GVIKSYKNGQV
+348 GVIKAYKKGQV
-359 IASVNVNGINI
+359 IASVNVDNI
-370 QANATSKICI
+370 KIKANETSKICI
-380 CRNASLVDAGMF
+380 CRNAASLEDRSMF
-392 TQVIEVPTLSSLIRT
+392 TDVIEVPTLSTLIRT

-414 EADARAD
+414 EANARAD

-434 SIAPSYS
+434 NISPSYT

-446 AFAEDAR
+446 AFAKDAR
-453 IVYNDSIDDM
+453 IVYNDSIEDM

-468 DLDFADG
+468 DLDFAEG

-502 GKRMGDDMI
+502 GKRMSDDLI
-511 SIVVSNVIAA
+511 SIVVSNVVAG
-521 SPDGNTP
+521 SPDGTTP

-536 VQQNK
+536 VQQKK

-550 LMFTIEGAAKENG
+550 LMFTIEGSAKENG
-563 NTVEGVTL
+563 NIIEGVTL

-579 AKDIVVKVVGKM
+579 ARDIVVKVVGKM
-591 IID
+591 IIE

>member
-1 MNRHMKKSTIAPL
+1 MKKSTVAPL
-14 LACMLLSP
+14 LACLLLSP

-43 VGSDGLRLPTSSTDV
+43 VGSDGLRLPTSSTDE
-58 IQLSDVLELNE
+58 IQLFDVLELNE

-81 MFDQDGG
+81 MFEQDGG
-88 DVTPAKPQIDIIHIS
+88 DVTPARPMIDIIQIS

-108 SEALVIPKD
+108 SEALVIPKN
-117 LITGING
+117 LITGINAMG
-124 ISNKSGRRNANNIGL
+124 KKTGVRKADNIVQK
-139 EAAVNQFKFSGNK
+139 AAVNQFDFSGNK

-157 ALKNVSVDANI
+157 SLKTVSVDANI
-168 KLTVSFSSALK
+168 KLAVSFSSALK
-179 SCISRIAKLSL
+179 SCVTKIAKLSL
-190 KLPSYM
+190 SMPSYM
-196 SFTATTTSGELTVQ
+196 SFTASTTSGDLSVN
-210 GNEITLA
+210 GHKITLA

-224 ITLNVDINTLDF
+224 ITLNIDINALDF
-236 KQGSNGSLAISDSK
+236 KSGNNGTLAIEGGK
-250 INMDGTV
+250 IKMDGTV

-264 PNDINLAG
+264 PSDINLSG
-272 LSSGDLAITSQIQFP
+272 LTSGDLSITSQIQFP
-287 EFKVTGAQGRFS
+287 DFKVTGAQGRFS

-342 VAGYVD
+342 LAGYVD
-348 GVIKSYKNGQV
+348 GVIKAYKKGQV

-380 CRNASLVDAGMF
+380 CRNASLVDGSMF
-392 TQVIEVPTLSSLIRT
+392 TQVIEVPTLSTLIRT

-434 SIAPSYS
+434 NISPSYT

-453 IVYNDSIDDM
+453 IVYNDSIEDM

-468 DLDFADG
+468 DLDFAEG

-487 VPAHLTVSAYAVDVN
+487 VPAHLTVSAYAVDIN
-502 GKRMGDDMI
+502 GKRMSDDLI
-511 SIVVSNVIAA
+511 SIVVSNVVAA
-521 SPDGNTP
+521 SPDGTTP

-541 AGVLKNVDK
+541 PGVLKNVDK
-550 LMFTIEGAAKENG
+550 LMFTIEGSAKENG
-563 NTVEGVTL
+563 NIIEGVTL

-579 AKDIVVKVVGKM
+579 ARDIVVKVVGKM
-591 IID
+591 IIE

>member
-1 MNRHMKKSTIAPL
+1 MKKSTVAPL
-14 LACMLLSP
+14 LACLLLSP

-43 VGSDGLRLPTSSTDV
+43 VGSDGLRLPTSSTDE

-81 MFDQDGG
+81 MFEQDGG
-88 DVTPAKPQIDIIHIS
+88 DVTPARPKIDIIQIS

-108 SEALVIPKD
+108 SEALVIPKN
-117 LITGING
+117 LITGINAMG
-124 ISNKSGRRNANNIGL
+124 KKTGVRKADNIGL
-139 EAAVNQFKFSGNK
+139 EAAVNQFDFSGNK

-157 ALKNVSVDANI
+157 SLKTVSVDANI
-168 KLTVSFSSALK
+168 KLAVSFSSALK
-179 SCISRIAKLSL
+179 SCVTKIAKLSL
-190 KLPSYM
+190 NMPSYM
-196 SFTATTTSGELTVQ
+196 SFTASTTSGDLSVN
-210 GNEITLA
+210 GHKITLA

-224 ITLNVDINTLDF
+224 ITLNIDINALDF
-236 KQGSNGSLAISDSK
+236 KSGNNGTLAIEGGK
-250 INMDGTV
+250 IKMDGTV

-264 PNDINLAG
+264 PSDINLSG
-272 LSSGDLAITSQIQFP
+272 LTSGDLSITSQIQFP
-287 EFKVTGAQGRFS
+287 DFKVTGAQGRFS

-342 VAGYVD
+342 LDGYVD
-348 GVIKSYKNGQV
+348 GVIKAYKKGQV

-380 CRNASLVDAGMF
+380 CRNASLVDGSMF
-392 TQVIEVPTLSSLIRT
+392 TQVIEVPTLSTLIRT

-434 SIAPSYS
+434 NISPSYT

-453 IVYNDSIDDM
+453 IVYNDSIEDM

-468 DLDFADG
+468 DLDFAEG

-502 GKRMGDDMI
+502 GKRMSDDLI
-511 SIVVSNVIAA
+511 SIVVSNVVAA
-521 SPDGNTP
+521 SPDGTTP

-541 AGVLKNVDK
+541 PGVLKNVDK
-550 LMFTIEGAAKENG
+550 LMFTIEGSAKENG
-563 NTVEGVTL
+563 NIIEGVTL

-579 AKDIVVKVVGKM
+579 ARDIVVKVVGKM
-591 IID
+591 IIE

>member
-1 MNRHMKKSTIAPL
+1 MKKSTVAPL
-14 LACMLLSP
+14 LACLLLSP

-43 VGSDGLRLPTSSTDV
+43 VGSDGLRLPTSSTDE

-81 MFDQDGG
+81 MFEQDGG
-88 DVTPAKPQIDIIHIS
+88 DVTPARPKIDIIQIS

-108 SEALVIPKD
+108 SEALVIPKN
-117 LITGING
+117 LITGINAMG
-124 ISNKSGRRNANNIGL
+124 KKTGVRKADNIGL
-139 EAAVNQFKFSGNK
+139 EAAVNQFDFSGNK

-157 ALKNVSVDANI
+157 SLKTVSVDANI
-168 KLTVSFSSALK
+168 KLAVSFSSALK
-179 SCISRIAKLSL
+179 SCVTKIAKLSL
-190 KLPSYM
+190 SMPSYM
-196 SFTATTTSGELTVQ
+196 SFTASTTSGDLSVN
-210 GNEITLA
+210 GNKITLA

-224 ITLNVDINTLDF
+224 ITLNIDINALDF
-236 KQGSNGSLAISDSK
+236 KSGNNGTLAIEGGK
-250 INMDGTV
+250 IKMDGTV

-264 PNDINLAG
+264 PSDINLSG
-272 LSSGDLAITSQIQFP
+272 LTSGDLSITSQIQFP
-287 EFKVTGAQGRFS
+287 DFKVTGAQGRFS

-342 VAGYVD
+342 LDGYVD
-348 GVIKSYKNGQV
+348 GVIKAYKKGQV

-380 CRNASLVDAGMF
+380 CRNASLVDGSMF
-392 TQVIEVPTLSSLIRT
+392 TQVIEVPTLSTLIRT

-421 SQNEYA
+421 SKNEYA

-434 SIAPSYS
+434 NISPSYT

-453 IVYNDSIDDM
+453 IVYNDSIEDM

-468 DLDFADG
+468 DLDFAEG

-502 GKRMGDDMI
+502 GKRMNDV
-511 SIVVSNVIAA
+511 SIVVSDVVAG
-521 SPDGNTP
+521 SPDGTTP

-541 AGVLKNVDK
+541 PGVLKNVDK
-550 LMFTIEGAAKENG
+550 LMFTIEGSAKENG
-563 NTVEGVTL
+563 NIIEGVTL

-579 AKDIVVKVVGKM
+579 ARDIVVKVVGKM
-591 IID
+591 IIE

>member
-1 MNRHMKKSTIAPL
+1 MKKSTVAPL
-14 LACMLLSP
+14 LACLLLSP

-43 VGSDGLRLPTSSTDV
+43 VGSDGLRLPTSSTDE
-58 IQLSDVLELNE
+58 IQLFDVLELNE

-81 MFDQDGG
+81 MFEQDGG
-88 DVTPAKPQIDIIHIS
+88 DVTPARPMIDIIQIS

-108 SEALVIPKD
+108 SEALVIPKN
-117 LITGING
+117 LITGINAMG
-124 ISNKSGRRNANNIGL
+124 KKTGVRKADNIGQ
-139 EAAVNQFKFSGNK
+139 EAAVNQFDFSGNK

-157 ALKNVSVDANI
+157 SLKTVSVDANI
-168 KLTVSFSSALK
+168 KLAVSFSSALK
-179 SCISRIAKLSL
+179 SCVTKIAKLSL
-190 KLPSYM
+190 SMPSYM
-196 SFTATTTSGELTVQ
+196 SFTASTTSGDLSVN
-210 GNEITLA
+210 GNKITLA

-224 ITLNVDINTLDF
+224 ITLNIDINALDF
-236 KQGSNGSLAISDSK
+236 KSGNNGTLAIDEDGK
-250 INMDGTV
+250 IKMDGTV

-264 PNDINLAG
+264 PSDINPSG
-272 LSSGDLAITSQIQFP
+272 LTSGDLSITSQIQFP
-287 EFKVTGAQGRFS
+287 DFKVTGAQGRFS

-309 ATINNVPDFLKD
+309 ATIKNVPDFLKN

-342 VAGYVD
+342 LAGYVD
-348 GVIKSYKNGQV
+348 GVIKAYKKGQV
-359 IASVNVNGINI
+359 IASVNVDNI
-370 QANATSKICI
+370 KIKANETSKICI
-380 CRNASLVDAGMF
+380 CRNAASLEDRSMF
-392 TQVIEVPTLSSLIRT
+392 TQVIEVPTLKTLIRT

-414 EADARAD
+414 EAKALAD

-434 SIAPSYS
+434 NISPSYT

-453 IVYNDSIDDM
+453 IVYNDSIEDM

-468 DLDFADG
+468 DLDFAEG

-502 GKRMGDDMI
+502 GKRMKDV
-511 SIVVSNVIAA
+511 SIVVRDVVAG
-521 SPDGNTP
+521 SPNGTTP

-541 AGVLKNVDK
+541 PGVLKNVDK
-550 LMFTIEGAAKENG
+550 LMFTIEGFAKENE
-563 NTVEGVTL
+563 NIIKGVTL

-579 AKDIVVKVVGKM
+579 ARDIVVKVVGKM
-591 IID
+591 IIE

>member
-1 MNRHMKKSTIAPL
+1 MKKSTVAPL
-14 LACMLLSP
+14 LACLLLSP

-43 VGSDGLRLPTSSTDV
+43 VGSDGLRLPTSSTDE

-81 MFDQDGG
+81 MFEQDGG
-88 DVTPAKPQIDIIHIS
+88 DVTPARPKIDIIQIS
-103 KQSTT
+103 KQST
-108 SEALVIPKD
+108 SSDALVIPKN
-117 LITGING
+117 LITGINAMG
-124 ISNKSGRRNANNIGL
+124 KKTGVRKADNIGL
-139 EAAVNQFKFSGNK
+139 EETVNKFDFSGNK

-157 ALKNVSVDANI
+157 SLKTVSVDANI
-168 KLTVSFSSALK
+168 KLAVSFSSALK
-179 SCISRIAKLSL
+179 SCVTKIAKLSL
-190 KLPSYM
+190 NMPSYM
-196 SFTATTTSGELTVQ
+196 SFTASTTSGNLSVN
-210 GNEITLA
+210 GNKITLA

-224 ITLNVDINTLDF
+224 ITLNIDINALDF
-236 KQGSNGSLAISDSK
+236 NSGNNGNNGTLAIEGGK
-250 INMDGTV
+250 IKMDGKV

-264 PNDINLAG
+264 PSDINLSG
-272 LSSGDLAITSQIQFP
+272 LTSGDLSITSQIQFP
-287 EFKVTGAQGRFS
+287 DFKVTGAQGRFS

-342 VAGYVD
+342 LDGYVD
-348 GVIKSYKNGQV
+348 GVIKAYKKGQV

-380 CRNASLVDAGMF
+380 CRNASLVDGSMF
-392 TQVIEVPTLSSLIRT
+392 TQVIEVPTLSTLIRT

-421 SQNEYA
+421 SKNEYA

-434 SIAPSYS
+434 NISPSYT

-453 IVYNDSIDDM
+453 IVYNDSIEDM

-468 DLDFADG
+468 DLDFAEG

-502 GKRMGDDMI
+502 GKRMSDDLI
-511 SIVVSNVIAA
+511 SIVVSNVVAA
-521 SPDGNTP
+521 SPDGTTP

-541 AGVLKNVDK
+541 PGVLKNVDK
-550 LMFTIEGAAKENG
+550 LMFTIEGSAKENG
-563 NTVEGVTL
+563 NIIEGVTL

-579 AKDIVVKVVGKM
+579 ARDIVVKVVGKM
-591 IID
+591 IIE

>member
-1 MNRHMKKSTIAPL
+1 MKKSTVAPL
-14 LACMLLSP
+14 LACLLLSP

-43 VGSDGLRLPTSSTDV
+43 VGSDGLRLPTSSTDE

-81 MFDQDGG
+81 MFEQDGG
-88 DVTPAKPQIDIIHIS
+88 DVTPARPKIDIIQIS

-108 SEALVIPKD
+108 SEALVIPKN
-117 LITGING
+117 LITGINAMG
-124 ISNKSGRRNANNIGL
+124 KKTGVRKADNIGK
-139 EAAVNQFKFSGNK
+139 EAPVNHFDFSGNQ

-157 ALKNVSVDANI
+157 SLKTVSVDANI
-168 KLTVSFSSALK
+168 KLAVSFSSALK
-179 SCISRIAKLSL
+179 SCVTKIAKLSL
-190 KLPSYM
+190 SMPSYM
-196 SFTATTTSGELTVQ
+196 SFTVNTTAGDLSVN
-210 GNEITLA
+210 GNNITLA

-224 ITLNVDINTLDF
+224 ITLNIDINALDF
-236 KQGSNGSLAISDSK
+236 KSGNNGTLAIEGGK
-250 INMDGTV
+250 IKMDGTV

-264 PNDINLAG
+264 PSDINLSG
-272 LSSGDLAITSQIQFP
+272 LTSGDLSITSQIQFP
-287 EFKVTGAQGRFS
+287 DFKVTGAQGRFS

-309 ATINNVPDFLKD
+309 ATINNVPDFLKN

-342 VAGYVD
+342 LDGYVN
-348 GVIKSYKNGQV
+348 GVIKAYKKGQV

-380 CRNASLVDAGMF
+380 CRNASLVDRSKF
-392 TQVIEVPTLSSLIRT
+392 TQVIEVPTLSTLIRT

-434 SIAPSYS
+434 NISPSYT

-453 IVYNDSIDDM
+453 IVYNDSIEDM

-468 DLDFADG
+468 DLDFAEG

-502 GKRMGDDMI
+502 GKRMSDDLI
-511 SIVVSNVIAA
+511 SIVVSNVVAA
-521 SPDGNTP
+521 SPDGTTP

-536 VQQNK
+536 VQQNEP
-541 AGVLKNVDK
+541 GVLKNVDK
-550 LMFTIEGAAKENG
+550 LMFTIEGSAKENG
-563 NTVEGVTL
+563 NIIEGVTL

-579 AKDIVVKVVGKM
+579 ARDIVVKVVGKM
-591 IID
+591 IIE

>member
-1 MNRHMKKSTIAPL
+1 MKKSTVAPL
-14 LACMLLSP
+14 LACLLLSP

-43 VGSDGLRLPTSSTDV
+43 VGSDGLRLPTSSTDE
-58 IQLSDVLELNE
+58 IQLFDVLELNE

-75 QENGDY
+75 QDNGDY
-81 MFDQDGG
+81 MFEQDGG
-88 DVTPAKPQIDIIHIS
+88 DVTPARPMIDIIQIS

-108 SEALVIPKD
+108 SEALVIPKN
-117 LITGING
+117 LITGINAMG
-124 ISNKSGRRNANNIGL
+124 KKTGVRKADNIVQK
-139 EAAVNQFKFSGNK
+139 APVNQFDFSGNK

-157 ALKNVSVDANI
+157 SLKTVSVDANI
-168 KLTVSFSSALK
+168 KLAVSFSSALK
-179 SCISRIAKLSL
+179 SCVTKIAKLSL
-190 KLPSYM
+190 SMPSYM
-196 SFTATTTSGELTVQ
+196 SFTASTTSGDLSVN
-210 GNEITLA
+210 GNKITLA

-224 ITLNVDINTLDF
+224 ITLNIDINALDF
-236 KQGSNGSLAISDSK
+236 KSGNNGTLAIEGGK
-250 INMDGTV
+250 IKMDGTV

-264 PNDINLAG
+264 PSDINLSG
-272 LSSGDLAITSQIQFP
+272 LTSGDLSITSHIQFP
-287 EFKVTGAQGRFS
+287 DFKVTGAQGRFS

-342 VAGYVD
+342 LDGYVD
-348 GVIKSYKNGQV
+348 GVIKAYKQGQV

-380 CRNASLVDAGMF
+380 CRNASLVDGSMF
-392 TQVIEVPTLSSLIRT
+392 TQVIEVPTLSTLIRT

-434 SIAPSYS
+434 NISPSYT

-453 IVYNDSIDDM
+453 IVYNDSIEDM

-468 DLDFADG
+468 DLDFAEG

-502 GKRMGDDMI
+502 GKRMSDDLI
-511 SIVVSNVIAA
+511 SIVVSNVVAA
-521 SPDGNTP
+521 SPDGTTP

-541 AGVLKNVDK
+541 PGVLKNVDK
-550 LMFTIEGAAKENG
+550 LMFTIEGSAKENG
-563 NTVEGVTL
+563 NIIEGVTL

-579 AKDIVVKVVGKM
+579 ARDIVVKVVGKM
-591 IID
+591 IIE

>member
-1 MNRHMKKSTIAPL
+1 MKKSTVAPL
-14 LACMLLSP
+14 LACLLLSP

-43 VGSDGLRLPTSSTDV
+43 VGSDGLRLPTSSTDE
-58 IQLSDVLELNE
+58 IQLFDVLELNE

-81 MFDQDGG
+81 MFEQDGG
-88 DVTPAKPQIDIIHIS
+88 DVTPARPMIDIIQIS

-108 SEALVIPKD
+108 SEALVIPKN
-117 LITGING
+117 LITGINAMG
-124 ISNKSGRRNANNIGL
+124 KKTGVRKADNIGK
-139 EAAVNQFKFSGNK
+139 EAPVNHFDFSGNK

-157 ALKNVSVDANI
+157 SLKTVSVDANI
-168 KLTVSFSSALK
+168 KLAVSFSSALK
-179 SCISRIAKLSL
+179 SCVTKIAKLSL
-190 KLPSYM
+190 SMPSYM
-196 SFTATTTSGELTVQ
+196 SFTASTTSGDLSVN
-210 GNEITLA
+210 GHKITLA

-224 ITLNVDINTLDF
+224 ITLNIDINALDF
-236 KQGSNGSLAISDSK
+236 KSGNNGTLAIEGGK
-250 INMDGTV
+250 IKMDGTV

-264 PNDINLAG
+264 PSDINLSG
-272 LSSGDLAITSQIQFP
+272 LTSGDLSITSQIQFP
-287 EFKVTGAQGRFS
+287 DFKVTGAQGRFS
-299 PTIDLGNLGE
+299 PNIDLGNLGE
-309 ATINNVPDFLKD
+309 ATINNVPDFMKD

-342 VAGYVD
+342 LDGYVD
-348 GVIKSYKNGQV
+348 GVIKAYKKGQV

-380 CRNASLVDAGMF
+380 CRNASLVDGSMF
-392 TQVIEVPTLSSLIRT
+392 TQVIEVPTLSTLIRT

-434 SIAPSYS
+434 NISPSYT

-453 IVYNDSIDDM
+453 IVYNDSIEDM

-468 DLDFADG
+468 DLDFAEG

-502 GKRMGDDMI
+502 GKRMNDV
-511 SIVVSNVIAA
+511 SIVVSDVVAG
-521 SPDGNTP
+521 SPNGTTP

-541 AGVLKNVDK
+541 PGVLKNVDK
-550 LMFTIEGAAKENG
+550 LMFTIEGFAKENE
-563 NTVEGVTL
+563 NIIKGVTL

-579 AKDIVVKVVGKM
+579 ARDIVVKVVGKM
-591 IID
+591 IIE

>member
-1 MNRHMKKSTIAPL
+1 MMKSTVAPL
-14 LACMLLSP
+14 LACLLLSP

-43 VGSDGLRLPTSSTDV
+43 VGSDGLRLPTSSTDE
-58 IQLSDVLELNE
+58 IQLLDVLELNE

-81 MFDQDGG
+81 MFEQDGG
-88 DVTPAKPQIDIIHIS
+88 DVTPARPKIDIIQIS

-108 SEALVIPKD
+108 SEALVIPKN
-117 LITGING
+117 LITGINAMG
-124 ISNKSGRRNANNIGL
+124 KETGMRKANNIGL
-139 EAAVNQFKFSGNK
+139 EATVNQFDFSGNK
-152 PAEVL
+152 PEEVL
-157 ALKNVSVDANI
+157 SLRTVSVDANI
-168 KLTVSFSSALK
+168 QLVISFSSALK
-179 SCISRIAKLSL
+179 SCITKIAKLSL
-190 KLPSYM
+190 NMPSYM
-196 SFTATTTSGELTVQ
+196 SFTVNTTADGLSVN
-210 GNEITLA
+210 GNIITLA

-224 ITLNVDINTLDF
+224 ITLNIDINALDF
-236 KQGSNGSLAISDSK
+236 KSGNNGTLAIEGGK

-264 PNDINLAG
+264 PSDINLSG
-272 LSSGDLAITSQIQFP
+272 LTSGDLSITSQIQFP
-287 EFKVTGAQGRFS
+287 DFKVTGAQGHFS
-299 PTIDLGNLGE
+299 PNIDLGNLGE

-342 VAGYVD
+342 LAGYVD
-348 GVIKSYKNGQV
+348 GVIKAYKQGQV

-380 CRNASLVDAGMF
+380 CRNASLVDGSMF
-392 TQVIEVPTLSSLIRT
+392 TQVIEVPTLSTLIRT

-434 SIAPSYS
+434 NISPSYT
-441 IKAPI
+441 IKAPV

-453 IVYNDSIDDM
+453 IVYNDSIEDM

-468 DLDFADG
+468 DLDFAEG
-475 TYINVDANVENK
+475 TYINVDANIENK

-502 GKRMGDDMI
+502 GKRMSDDLI
-511 SIVVSNVIAA
+511 SIVVSNVVAA
-521 SPDGNTP
+521 SPDGTTP
-528 VVTPLNVK
+528 IVTPLNIK
-536 VQQNK
+536 VQQKK
-541 AGVLKNVDK
+541 AGELKNVDK
-550 LMFTIEGAAKENG
+550 LMFTIEGSAKENG

-579 AKDIVVKVVGKM
+579 ARDIVVKVVGKM
-591 IID
+591 IIE

>member
-1 MNRHMKKSTIAPL
+1 MKKSTVAPL
-14 LACMLLSP
+14 LACLLLSP

-43 VGSDGLRLPTSSTDV
+43 VGSDGLRLPTSSTDE

-81 MFDQDGG
+81 MFEQDGG
-88 DVTPAKPQIDIIHIS
+88 DVTPARPKIDIIQIS

-108 SEALVIPKD
+108 SEALVIPKN
-117 LITGING
+117 LITGINAMG
-124 ISNKSGRRNANNIGL
+124 KKTGVRKADNIGL
-139 EAAVNQFKFSGNK
+139 EAAVNQFDFSGNK

-157 ALKNVSVDANI
+157 SLKTVSVDANI
-168 KLTVSFSSALK
+168 KLAVSFSSALK
-179 SCISRIAKLSL
+179 SCVTKIAKLSL
-190 KLPSYM
+190 NMPSYM
-196 SFTATTTSGELTVQ
+196 SFTASTTSGDLSVN
-210 GNEITLA
+210 GNKITLA

-224 ITLNVDINTLDF
+224 ITLNIDINALDF
-236 KQGSNGSLAISDSK
+236 KSGNNGTLAIEGGK
-250 INMDGTV
+250 IKMDGTV

-264 PNDINLAG
+264 PSDINLSG
-272 LSSGDLAITSQIQFP
+272 LTSGDLSITSQIQFP
-287 EFKVTGAQGRFS
+287 DFKVTGAQGRFS

-342 VAGYVD
+342 LAGYVD
-348 GVIKSYKNGQV
+348 GVIKAYKKGQV

-380 CRNASLVDAGMF
+380 CRNASLVDGSMF
-392 TQVIEVPTLSSLIRT
+392 TQVIEVPTLSTLIRT

-434 SIAPSYS
+434 NISPSYT

-446 AFAEDAR
+446 AFAKDAR
-453 IVYNDSIDDM
+453 IVYNDSIEDM

-468 DLDFADG
+468 DLDFAEG

-502 GKRMGDDMI
+502 GKRMNDV
-511 SIVVSNVIAA
+511 SIVVSDVVAG
-521 SPDGNTP
+521 SPNGTTP

-541 AGVLKNVDK
+541 PGVLKNVDK
-550 LMFTIEGAAKENG
+550 LMFTIEGSAKENG
-563 NTVEGVTL
+563 NIIEGVTL

-579 AKDIVVKVVGKM
+579 ARDIVVKVVGKM
-591 IID
+591 IIE

>member
-1 MNRHMKKSTIAPL
+1 MKKSTVAPL
-14 LACMLLSP
+14 LACLLLSP

-43 VGSDGLRLPTSSTDV
+43 VGSDGLRLPTSSTDE

-81 MFDQDGG
+81 MFEQDGG
-88 DVTPAKPQIDIIHIS
+88 DVTPARPKIDIIQIS

-108 SEALVIPKD
+108 SEALVIPKN
-117 LITGING
+117 LITGINAMG
-124 ISNKSGRRNANNIGL
+124 KKTGVRKADNIGL
-139 EAAVNQFKFSGNK
+139 EAAVNQFDFSGNK

-157 ALKNVSVDANI
+157 SLKTVSVDANI
-168 KLTVSFSSALK
+168 KLAVSFSSALK
-179 SCISRIAKLSL
+179 SCVTKIAKLSL
-190 KLPSYM
+190 NMPSYM
-196 SFTATTTSGELTVQ
+196 SFTASTTSGDLSVN
-210 GNEITLA
+210 GNKITLA

-224 ITLNVDINTLDF
+224 ITLNIDINALDF
-236 KQGSNGSLAISDSK
+236 NSGNNGNNGTLAIEGGK
-250 INMDGTV
+250 IKMDGKV

-264 PNDINLAG
+264 PSDINLSG
-272 LSSGDLAITSQIQFP
+272 LTSGDLSITSQIQFP
-287 EFKVTGAQGRFS
+287 DFKVTGAQGRFS

-342 VAGYVD
+342 LAGYVD
-348 GVIKSYKNGQV
+348 GVIKAYKKGQV

-380 CRNASLVDAGMF
+380 CRNASLVDGSMF
-392 TQVIEVPTLSSLIRT
+392 TQVIEVPTLSTLIRT

-421 SQNEYA
+421 SKKEYA

-434 SIAPSYS
+434 NISPSYT
-441 IKAPI
+441 IKAPV

-453 IVYNDSIDDM
+453 IVYNDSIEDM

-468 DLDFADG
+468 DLDFAEG

-502 GKRMGDDMI
+502 GKRMNDV
-511 SIVVSNVIAA
+511 SIVVSDVVAG
-521 SPDGNTP
+521 SPNGTTP

-541 AGVLKNVDK
+541 PGVLKNVDK
-550 LMFTIEGAAKENG
+550 LMFTIEGSAKENG
-563 NTVEGVTL
+563 NIIEGVTL

-579 AKDIVVKVVGKM
+579 ARDIVVKVVGKM
-591 IID
+591 IIE

>member
-1 MNRHMKKSTIAPL
+1 MKKSTVAPL
-14 LACMLLSP
+14 LACLLLSP

-43 VGSDGLRLPTSSTDV
+43 VGSDGLRLPTSSTDE

-81 MFDQDGG
+81 MFEQDGG
-88 DVTPAKPQIDIIHIS
+88 DVTPARPKIDIIQIS

-108 SEALVIPKD
+108 SEALVIPKN
-117 LITGING
+117 LITGINAMG
-124 ISNKSGRRNANNIGL
+124 KKTGVRKADNIGL
-139 EAAVNQFKFSGNK
+139 EAAVNQFDFSGNK

-157 ALKNVSVDANI
+157 SLKTVSVDANI
-168 KLTVSFSSALK
+168 KLAVSFSSALK
-179 SCISRIAKLSL
+179 SCVTRIAKLSL
-190 KLPSYM
+190 SMPSYM
-196 SFTATTTSGELTVQ
+196 SFTASTTSGDLSVN
-210 GNEITLA
+210 GHKITLA

-224 ITLNVDINTLDF
+224 ITLNIDINALDF
-236 KQGSNGSLAISDSK
+236 KSGNNGTLAIEGGK
-250 INMDGTV
+250 IKMDGTV

-264 PNDINLAG
+264 PSDINLSG
-272 LSSGDLAITSQIQFP
+272 LTSGDLSITSHIQFP
-287 EFKVTGAQGRFS
+287 DFKVTGAQGRFS

-342 VAGYVD
+342 LDGYVD
-348 GVIKSYKNGQV
+348 GVIKAYKKGQV
-359 IASVNVNGINI
+359 IASVNVDNI
-370 QANATSKICI
+370 KIKANETSKICI
-380 CRNASLVDAGMF
+380 CRNASLVDGSMF
-392 TQVIEVPTLSSLIRT
+392 TQVIEVPTLSTLIRT

-434 SIAPSYS
+434 NISPSYS

-453 IVYNDSIDDM
+453 IVYNDSIEDM

-468 DLDFADG
+468 DLDFAEG

-502 GKRMGDDMI
+502 GKRMNDV
-511 SIVVSNVIAA
+511 SIVVSDVVAG
-521 SPDGNTP
+521 SPDGTTP

-541 AGVLKNVDK
+541 PGVLKNVDK
-550 LMFTIEGAAKENG
+550 LMFTIEGSAKENG
-563 NTVEGVTL
+563 NIIEGVTL

-579 AKDIVVKVVGKM
+579 ARDIVVKVVGKM
-591 IID
+591 IIE

>member
-1 MNRHMKKSTIAPL
+1 MKKSTVAPL
-14 LACMLLSP
+14 LACLLLSP

-43 VGSDGLRLPTSSTDV
+43 VGSDGLRLPTSSTDE

-81 MFDQDGG
+81 MFEQDGG
-88 DVTPAKPQIDIIHIS
+88 DVTPARPMIDIIQIS

-108 SEALVIPKD
+108 SEALVIPKN
-117 LITGING
+117 LITGINAMG
-124 ISNKSGRRNANNIGL
+124 KKTGVRKADNIGK
-139 EAAVNQFKFSGNK
+139 EAPVNHFDFSGNQ

-157 ALKNVSVDANI
+157 SLKTVSVDANI
-168 KLTVSFSSALK
+168 KLAVSFSSALK
-179 SCISRIAKLSL
+179 SCVTKIAKLSL
-190 KLPSYM
+190 NMPSYM
-196 SFTATTTSGELTVQ
+196 SFTASTTSGDLSVN
-210 GNEITLA
+210 GHKITLA

-224 ITLNVDINTLDF
+224 ITLNIDINALDF
-236 KQGSNGSLAISDSK
+236 KSGNNGTLAIEGGK
-250 INMDGTV
+250 IKMDGEV

-264 PNDINLAG
+264 PSDINLSG
-272 LSSGDLAITSQIQFP
+272 LTSGDLSITSHIQFP
-287 EFKVTGAQGRFS
+287 DFKVTGAQGRFS

-309 ATINNVPDFLKD
+309 ATINNVPDFLKN

-342 VAGYVD
+342 LDGYVD
-348 GVIKSYKNGQV
+348 GVIKAYKKGQV

-380 CRNASLVDAGMF
+380 CRNAASLVDGSMF
-392 TQVIEVPTLSSLIRT
+392 TQVIEVPTLSTLIRT

-434 SIAPSYS
+434 NISPSYT
-441 IKAPI
+441 IKSPI

-453 IVYNDSIDDM
+453 IVYNDSIEDM

-468 DLDFADG
+468 DLDFAEG

-502 GKRMGDDMI
+502 GKRMNDV
-511 SIVVSNVIAA
+511 SIVVSDVVAG
-521 SPDGNTP
+521 SPDGTTP

-536 VQQNK
+536 VQQKK

-550 LMFTIEGAAKENG
+550 LMFTIEGSAKENG
-563 NTVEGVTL
+563 NIIEGVTL

-579 AKDIVVKVVGKM
+579 ARDIVVKVVGKM
-591 IID
+591 IIE

>member
-1 MNRHMKKSTIAPL
+1 MKKSTVAPL
-14 LACMLLSP
+14 LACLLLSP

-43 VGSDGLRLPTSSTDV
+43 VGSDGLRLPTSSTDE
-58 IQLSDVLELNE
+58 IQLFDVLELNE

-81 MFDQDGG
+81 MFEQDGG
-88 DVTPAKPQIDIIHIS
+88 DVTPARPMIDIIQIS

-108 SEALVIPKD
+108 SEALVIPKN
-117 LITGING
+117 LITGINAMG
-124 ISNKSGRRNANNIGL
+124 KKTGVRKADNIGK
-139 EAAVNQFKFSGNK
+139 EAPVNHFDFSGNQ

-157 ALKNVSVDANI
+157 SLKTVSVDANI
-168 KLTVSFSSALK
+168 KLAVSFSSALK
-179 SCISRIAKLSL
+179 SCVTKIAKLSL
-190 KLPSYM
+190 SMPSYM
-196 SFTATTTSGELTVQ
+196 SFTASTTSGDLSVN
-210 GNEITLA
+210 GHKITLA

-224 ITLNVDINTLDF
+224 ITLNIDINALDF
-236 KQGSNGSLAISDSK
+236 KSGNNGTLAIEGGK
-250 INMDGTV
+250 IKMDGTV

-264 PNDINLAG
+264 PSDINLSG
-272 LSSGDLAITSQIQFP
+272 LTSGDLSITSHIQFP
-287 EFKVTGAQGRFS
+287 DFKVTGAQGRFS

-342 VAGYVD
+342 LDGYVD
-348 GVIKSYKNGQV
+348 GVIKAYKKGQV
-359 IASVNVNGINI
+359 IASVNVDNI
-370 QANATSKICI
+370 KIKANETSKICI
-380 CRNASLVDAGMF
+380 CRNASLVDGSMF
-392 TQVIEVPTLSSLIRT
+392 TQVIEVPTLSTLIRT

-434 SIAPSYS
+434 NISPSYS
-441 IKAPI
+441 IKAPV

-453 IVYNDSIDDM
+453 IVYNDSIEDM

-468 DLDFADG
+468 DLDFAEG

-487 VPAHLTVSAYAVDVN
+487 VPAHLTVSAYAVDIN
-502 GKRMGDDMI
+502 GKRMSDDLI
-511 SIVVSNVIAA
+511 SIVVSNVVAA
-521 SPDGNTP
+521 SPDGTTP

-541 AGVLKNVDK
+541 PGVLKNVDK
-550 LMFTIEGAAKENG
+550 LMFTIEGSAKENG
-563 NTVEGVTL
+563 NIIEGVTL
-571 NAYKHTLV
+571 NAYNHTLV
-579 AKDIVVKVVGKM
+579 ARDIVVKVVGKM
-591 IID
+591 IIE

>member
-1 MNRHMKKSTIAPL
+1 MKKSTVAPL
-14 LACMLLSP
+14 LACLLLSP

-43 VGSDGLRLPTSSTDV
+43 VGSDGLRLPTSSTDE
-58 IQLSDVLELNE
+58 IQLFDVLELNE

-81 MFDQDGG
+81 MFEQDGG
-88 DVTPAKPQIDIIHIS
+88 DVTPARPMIDIIQIS

-108 SEALVIPKD
+108 SGALVIPKN
-117 LITGING
+117 LITGINAMG
-124 ISNKSGRRNANNIGL
+124 KKTGVRKADNIGK
-139 EAAVNQFKFSGNK
+139 EAPVNHFDFSGNQ

-157 ALKNVSVDANI
+157 SLKTVSVDANI
-168 KLTVSFSSALK
+168 KLAVSFSSALK
-179 SCISRIAKLSL
+179 SCVTRIAKLSL
-190 KLPSYM
+190 SMPSYM
-196 SFTATTTSGELTVQ
+196 SFTATTTSGDLSVN
-210 GNEITLA
+210 GHKITLA

-224 ITLNVDINTLDF
+224 ITLNIDINALDF
-236 KQGSNGSLAISDSK
+236 KSGNNGTLAIEGGK
-250 INMDGTV
+250 IKMDGTV

-264 PNDINLAG
+264 PSDINLSG
-272 LSSGDLAITSQIQFP
+272 LTSGDLSITSQIQFP
-287 EFKVTGAQGRFS
+287 DFKVTGAQGRFS
-299 PTIDLGNLGE
+299 PNIDLGNLGE

-342 VAGYVD
+342 LDGYVD
-348 GVIKSYKNGQV
+348 GVIKAYKKGQV

-380 CRNASLVDAGMF
+380 CRNASLVDGSMF
-392 TQVIEVPTLSSLIRT
+392 TQVIEVPTLSTLIRT

-434 SIAPSYS
+434 NISPSYT
-441 IKAPI
+441 IKAPV

-453 IVYNDSIDDM
+453 IVYNDSIEDM

-468 DLDFADG
+468 DLDFAEG

-487 VPAHLTVSAYAVDVN
+487 VPAHLTVSAYAVDIN
-502 GKRMGDDMI
+502 GKRMSDDLI
-511 SIVVSNVIAA
+511 SIVVSNVVAA
-521 SPDGNTP
+521 SPDGTTP

-536 VQQNK
+536 VQQKK

-550 LMFTIEGAAKENG
+550 LMFTIEGFAKENE
-563 NTVEGVTL
+563 NIIKGVTL

-579 AKDIVVKVVGKM
+579 ARDIVVKVVGKM
-591 IID
+591 IIE

>member
-1 MNRHMKKSTIAPL
+1 MKKSTVAPL
-14 LACMLLSP
+14 LACLLLSP

-43 VGSDGLRLPTSSTDV
+43 VGSDGLRLPTSSTDE

-81 MFDQDGG
+81 MFEQDGG
-88 DVTPAKPQIDIIHIS
+88 DVTPARPKIDIIQIS

-108 SEALVIPKD
+108 SEALVIPKN
-117 LITGING
+117 LITGINAMG
-124 ISNKSGRRNANNIGL
+124 KKTGVRKADNIGL
-139 EAAVNQFKFSGNK
+139 EAAVNQFDFSGNK

-157 ALKNVSVDANI
+157 SLKTVSVDANI
-168 KLTVSFSSALK
+168 KLAVSFSSALK
-179 SCISRIAKLSL
+179 SCVTKIAKLSL
-190 KLPSYM
+190 SMPSYM
-196 SFTATTTSGELTVQ
+196 SFTASTTSGDLSVN
-210 GNEITLA
+210 GNKITLA

-224 ITLNVDINTLDF
+224 ITLNIDINALDF
-236 KQGSNGSLAISDSK
+236 KSGNNGTLAIEGGK
-250 INMDGTV
+250 IKMDGTV

-264 PNDINLAG
+264 PSDINLSG
-272 LSSGDLAITSQIQFP
+272 LTSGDLSITSQIQFP
-287 EFKVTGAQGRFS
+287 DFKVTGAQGRFS

-342 VAGYVD
+342 LDGYVN
-348 GVIKSYKNGQV
+348 GVIKAYKKGQV

-380 CRNASLVDAGMF
+380 CRNASLVDRSKF
-392 TQVIEVPTLSSLIRT
+392 TQVIEVRTLSTLIRT

-434 SIAPSYS
+434 NISPSYT

-453 IVYNDSIDDM
+453 IVYNDSIEDM

-468 DLDFADG
+468 DLDFAEG

-502 GKRMGDDMI
+502 GKRMSDDLI
-511 SIVVSNVIAA
+511 SIVVSNVVAA
-521 SPDGNTP
+521 SPDGTTP

-541 AGVLKNVDK
+541 PGVLKNVDK
-550 LMFTIEGAAKENG
+550 LMFTIEGSAKENG
-563 NTVEGVTL
+563 NIIEGVTL

-579 AKDIVVKVVGKM
+579 ARDIVVKVVGKM
-591 IID
+591 IIE